1 MTIVSAGDTLALRYA
16 LRANGVEV
24 VSNFDEPA
32 PDTLTL
38 GDGTLAPALEFWLI
52 GVAPGER
59 HVFLLEP
66 AQAFGER
73 DAEKI
78 RPVER
83 RTLPPEFVIQPE
95 TMIEFELQDG
105 SPLPGVII
113 EVTPEHA
120 VVDFNHPLAGMKIEF
135 EVEIEAILPPA
146 PAA

>member
-1 MTIVSAGDTLALRYA
+1 MKTVSAGDTLTLRYA

-24 VSNFDEPA
+24 ISNFDEPA

-52 GVAPGER
+52 GVEPGKR
-59 HVFLLEP
+59 QVFLLEP

-73 DAEKI
+73 DPELI

-83 RTLPPEFVIQPE
+83 RTLPPELVVEPE
-95 TMIEFELQDG
+95 SMIEFEHQDG

-113 EVTPEHA
+113 EVTPEHV
-120 VVDFNHPLAGMKIEF
+120 VVDFNHPLAGMQVEF
-135 EVEIEAILPPA
+135 EVEVVAVVGVR
-146 PAA
+146 